1 MMGDDVLEKKMKIL
15 KERINIEL
23 KGSITVESAFIVPMI
38 FLVIVLII
46 HGVLYYHDKNILI
59 GAAGEVA
66 TVAAGRAR
74 REELQEGEMLELF
87 SGRIAGKLTFFNAPQ
102 VTIYQDGNKVT
113 VEARASKQGMGVT
126 VSQTA
131 GIRKTEQKIR
141 RFRILTP

>member
-1 MMGDDVLEKKMKIL
+1 MIERLD
-15 KERINIEL
+15 KEV
-23 KGSITVESAFIVPMI
+23 KGSITVESAFIIPMI

-46 HGVLYYHDKNILI
+46 HTVLYYHDKNVLI

-87 SGRIAGKLTFFNAPQ
+87 SQRVAGKLTFFSTPQ
-102 VTIYQDGNKVT
+102 ATIYQDGNKIT
-113 VEARASKQGMGVT
+113 VEVKASGKGMRVV

-131 GIRKTEQKIR
+131 GVRKTEQKIR
-141 RFRILTP
+141 RFRIVLP